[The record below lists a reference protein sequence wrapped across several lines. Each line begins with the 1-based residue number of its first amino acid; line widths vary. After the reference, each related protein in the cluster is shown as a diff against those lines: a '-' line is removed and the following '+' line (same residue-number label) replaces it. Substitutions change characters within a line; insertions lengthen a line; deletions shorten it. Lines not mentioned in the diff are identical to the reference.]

1 MNLSPR
7 WCVTALAAVGAL
19 SCSDPVPPAAQGAF
33 IVSLSSGVANRQC
46 PSGASST
53 FDVPAEFDTNR
64 TEALDNDTYLHW
76 TIDGE
81 GDSHVS
87 CRVSGS
93 SSFTF
98 SGRIQG
104 DVPVLEI
111 SDGVLSNNMTGT
123 ARISVSNGA
132 KLSTALSSAAADC
145 TISVVTNSKG
155 VQVRPGSM
163 WATFNCPALLHDP
176 SDGCS
181 ARGTF
186 VLENCSQ

>member
-1 MNLSPR
+1 
-7 WCVTALAAVGAL
+7 
-19 SCSDPVPPAAQGAF
+19 
-33 IVSLSSGVANRQC
+33 
-46 PSGASST
+46 
-53 FDVPAEFDTNR
+53 
-64 TEALDNDTYLHW
+64 HW